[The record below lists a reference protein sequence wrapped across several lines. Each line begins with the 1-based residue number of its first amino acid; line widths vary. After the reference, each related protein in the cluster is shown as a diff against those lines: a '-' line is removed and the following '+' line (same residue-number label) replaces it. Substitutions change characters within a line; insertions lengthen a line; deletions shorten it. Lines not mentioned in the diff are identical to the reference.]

1 MKIDAELK
9 KAIELYQADS
19 MAAAEGVCRQV
30 LAYCPGQP
38 DVLHLLGV
46 IAQRQ
51 GRYEDAIGSYQK
63 AIGVRP
69 NRALTYFQLGSA
81 FHDQG
86 RKEAAIACYR
96 KALDLKP
103 DFVQALV
110 GMGVAYQGVK
120 QFGKALAC
128 FNRALNLEPDS
139 VEAYVNMGNV
149 CQDLNRYRQA
159 LICYRKA
166 AQIEPANAVVCL
178 NLGIALAEVGK
189 PKEAT
194 SSYRRALDLKPDYA
208 KACAYLVKLL
218 QSECDWPDLEHWNR
232 KLDAQTSNALACG
245 RLPAET
251 PFLNITRHA
260 DPALNSVVAKS
271 WCGRSAGLISNSQP
285 SFAFKDRLSRDGK
298 ITVGYLSNNFRNHPT
313 AHLMCELF
321 GLHNR
326 RRFEVLCYSYG
337 NNDGS
342 SFRETIQH
350 TCDRFVELRQLNPM
364 EAAHKI
370 FADKVDILVDLAG
383 HTQGNRMEICAPR
396 PAPIQVR
403 YLGMPGTT
411 GADFFDYLIGDSI
424 VTPAAHAPYYSEK
437 LVWLPHCYQINSRR
451 QCLADHHFNRENSG
465 LPENSFV
472 FCCFSTSYKFDP
484 VMFDRWMRI
493 LKRVEG
499 SVLWLLAGDQSLAC
513 NLKREAESRGVD
525 ADRLVLAAKL
535 PKDEHLARL
544 GLADLALD
552 TRIVN
557 GAITT
562 SDALWSGVPV
572 VTLQGDH
579 FASRMSASILA
590 AIGLPEMVANSLDH
604 YESVAVGVASHPH
617 DLARIKKALV
627 HNRSTK
633 PLFSTPLFVKHLEYA
648 YERMWQNFMIGD
660 NPGHIRV
667 PELRT

>member
-1 MKIDAELK
+1 MV
-9 KAIELYQADS
+9 
-19 MAAAEGVCRQV
+19 AAEGVCRQV
-30 LAYCPGQP
+30 LEYCPEQP
-38 DVLHLLGV
+38 DVLYLLGV

-51 GRYEDAIGSYQK
+51 GRYEDAIRSYQK
-63 AIGVRP
+63 VIGVRP
-69 NRALTYFQLGSA
+69 DRALTYFQLGSA

-86 RKEAAIACYR
+86 RKETAISCYR

-103 DFVQALV
+103 DFLQALI
-110 GMGVAYQGVK
+110 GLGVAYQGVK
-120 QFGKALAC
+120 QFNKALSC
-128 FNRALNLEPDS
+128 FNGALNLEPDS
-139 VEAYVNMGNV
+139 VEAHVNMGNV
-149 CQDLNRYRQA
+149 YQDLSRYRQA
-159 LICYRKA
+159 LTYYRKA
-166 AQIEPANAVVCL
+166 AQIEPENAVICL

-189 PKEAT
+189 PEEAI

-208 KACAYLVKLL
+208 KAYAYLFKLR
-218 QSECDWPDLEHWNR
+218 QSICDWSDFEHWNK
-232 KLDAQTSNALACG
+232 KLDAQTSKALDCG

-260 DPALNSVVAKS
+260 EPALNIAVAKS
-271 WCGRSAGLISNSQP
+271 WCGRSAGLISNGQP

-313 AHLMCELF
+313 AHLMYEIF

-326 RRFEVLCYSYG
+326 QRFEVLCYSYG

-342 SFRETIQH
+342 RFRETIQH
-350 TCDRFVELRQLNPM
+350 TCDRFVDLRQLNFM
-364 EAAHKI
+364 EAAQKI
-370 FADKVDILVDLAG
+370 CADKVDILVDLAG
-383 HTQGNRMEICAPR
+383 HTEGNRMDICALR
-396 PAPIQVR
+396 PAPVQVR

-411 GADFFDYLIGDSI
+411 GADFFDYLIADSI
-424 VTPAAHAPYYSEK
+424 VTPAAHTRYYSEN

-451 QCLADHHFNRENSG
+451 QCLANHHFNRENSG
-465 LPENSFV
+465 LPENNFV

-484 VMFDRWMRI
+484 VMFERWMRI

-499 SVLWLLAGDQSLAC
+499 SVLWLLAGDQSVGC
-513 NLKREAESRGVD
+513 NLKREAKSRGVE
-525 ADRLVLAAKL
+525 ADRLLFAAKL
-535 PKDEHLARL
+535 PKEEHLARL

-590 AIGLPEMVANSLDH
+590 AVGLPEMVTTNLAD
-604 YESVAVGVASHPH
+604 YESLAVRMASHPR
-617 DLARIKKALV
+617 DLARIKRTLT
-627 HNRSTK
+627 HNCSTK
-633 PLFSTPLFVKHLEYA
+633 PLFNTSLFVMHLEYA
-648 YERMWQNFMIGD
+648 YEQMWQNFMTGD
-660 NPGHIRV
+660 NHGLIRV
-667 PELRT
+667 PELKS